1 MTLQAFRLFSR
12 HNAVGARALVILM
25 SALAIWAC
33 SSRDEPQAP
42 SSSTQQPISSA
53 PSALKA
59 VGLPDLSAMAVPVQ
73 KQVRDQFELLTRAT
87 EHPAGQATD
96 RATAYGELG
105 KLLFAAESF
114 AEAEPCFFNAHVLA
128 PADARWSYYLAHAY
142 RLQGESTK
150 AAAFFEQTLQ
160 LRPDDVSALI
170 WLGNT
175 YLDQGR
181 LDDAGAMFSKGL
193 AREPQA
199 AARLGAGRVALA
211 KHDYAGAIQHL
222 EAALALDRSATMIH
236 YPLAT
241 AYRAT
246 GQLEQAEVH
255 LRQRGDVEVRL
266 ADPFMQEL
274 GELLH
279 SEVVYERRGDGALA
293 RGEFAAAVGHF
304 RKGLDLAPS
313 SSSLRQKLAAAL
325 SLAGDVPGAVRQ
337 FQELLKRSPEFA
349 PAHYSLGVL
358 LLADG
363 QHDLAI
369 DRFAMAVQY
378 DPTYLEA
385 RLQLAHALRRRGR
398 FQPSL
403 REYGEII
410 KMDPRVAEA
419 RFGQVLALVRLKR
432 YPEARERLVDA
443 VQLHPDRQEFSQ
455 ALARLSAAAPE
466 ERVRDGNR
474 AVALAQEL
482 VRRRQTAE
490 TRETMAMALAE
501 VGQYDAAA
509 RWQREAIVAAERVGR
524 HDQARNMT
532 NDLRLYEQHRPS
544 RTPWRE
550 DPVWDQP

>member
-1 MTLQAFRLFSR
+1 VTLQAFHLFSC
-12 HNAVGARALVILM
+12 HGALGARSIVVLM
-25 SALAIWAC
+25 SALAICAC
-33 SSRDEPQAP
+33 SSPDEHQAP
-42 SSSTQQPISSA
+42 SSSTQQPTSSA
-53 PSALKA
+53 PSALRA
-59 VGLPDLSAMAVPVQ
+59 VALPDLSAMAAPVQ
-73 KQVRDQFELLTRAT
+73 KQVRDQFDRLTQAI
-87 EHPAGQATD
+87 EHPAGKATD

-114 AEAEPCFFNAHVLA
+114 AEAEPCFLNAHALA
-128 PADARWSYYLAHAY
+128 PADPRWSYYLAHAY
-142 RLQGESTK
+142 RLQGESTE
-150 AAAFFEQTLQ
+150 AAAFFERTLQ

-175 YLDQGR
+175 YLEQGR
-181 LDDAGAMFSKGL
+181 LDDAETMFSKGL

-199 AARLGAGRVALA
+199 AARFGAGRVALA

-222 EAALALDRSATMIH
+222 EAALTLDRSATMIH

-274 GELLH
+274 GDLLH

-313 SSSLRQKLAAAL
+313 SLSLRQKLAAAL

-349 PAHYSLGVL
+349 PTHYSLGVL

-369 DRFAMAVQY
+369 DRFSMAVQY
-378 DPTYLEA
+378 DPTYLVA

-398 FQPSL
+398 VQPSL

-419 RFGQVLALVRLKR
+419 RFGQALVLVRLKR
-432 YPEARERLVDA
+432 YQEARERLIEA
-443 VQLHPDRQEFSQ
+443 AQLHPDRHEFTQ
-455 ALARLSAAAPE
+455 ALARLYAAAPE
-466 ERVRDGNR
+466 DRVRDGNR

-482 VRRRQTAE
+482 MRRQQTAE

-509 RWQREAIVAAERVGR
+509 RWQREAIMTAEAVGR
-524 HDQARNMT
+524 YDLARSMAE
-532 NDLRLYEQHRPS
+532 DLRLYEQRRPC
-544 RTPWRE
+544 RAPWRE
-550 DPVWDQP
+550 DPTWDQL